1 MEHALG
7 EQDGEPVHGAGLPV
21 SPWQGERRH
30 IRARPLRES
39 AREADHPFAQVG
51 LPAPFRIRVVQ
62 CRNRRGGIEAQLIVG
77 PAEAAHERGRAAHDP
92 RLTVRYLDDVARIH
106 RFGSL
111 VGRDAPQIGEERSAR
126 HGKEKPIQPGMLA
139 AKPET
144 GGTRHDQTCSEHSG
158 GLEISRMLLPGE
170 FRCAALEIVEVLAR
184 VAGEVRGEREAGPH
198 LLGGLA
204 RDRAVHLVEDRAPGI
219 GEHQPDL
226 AHRLL
231 RARGKD
237 LRLEEVEWPPGVERL
252 HLPEAQLFQ
261 GVGDE
266 RVAGQQN
273 GGIAREDRERFDV
286 EMIRVPVRDHHEVR
300 RRQSREVDAPL
311 RPGRHRAA
319 LEGIAQHRID
329 EERNLA
335 GLDVQTCVT
344 DQRDPHG
351 RPSAVDRPTLPWV
364 GRRGALSPLR
374 LT

>member
-1 MEHALG
+1 
-7 EQDGEPVHGAGLPV
+7 
-21 SPWQGERRH
+21 
-30 IRARPLRES
+30 
-39 AREADHPFAQVG
+39 
-51 LPAPFRIRVVQ
+51 
-62 CRNRRGGIEAQLIVG
+62 
-77 PAEAAHERGRAAHDP
+77 
-92 RLTVRYLDDVARIH
+92 
-106 RFGSL
+106 
-111 VGRDAPQIGEERSAR
+111 
-126 HGKEKPIQPGMLA
+126 MLA

-144 GGTRHDQTCSEHSG
+144 GGTRHDQPCPQHRG

-170 FRCAALEIVEVLAR
+170 FCRAALEIVEVLAR
-184 VAGEVRGEREAGPH
+184 VAGEVGGELEAGPH
-198 LLGGLA
+198 LLRGFA
-204 RDRAVHLVEDRAPGI
+204 RDRGVHLVEDRGPGI

-237 LRLEEVEWPPGVERL
+237 LRLEEAERPPGVERL

-329 EERNLA
+329 EERSVA
-335 GLDVQTCVT
+335 GLDVQRSVT

-351 RPSAVDRPTLPWV
+351 CL
-364 GRRGALSPLR
+364 RRGPRDLSMPSR
-374 LT
+374 TQRVQRRPD